1 MKKLLINR
9 MGDLIMNKWVL
20 YGKSGNPAYEITKAW
35 MKNNGIPVENNSVFQ
50 LTRGEIGRLA
60 DIIPGGAKN
69 LVYPDTFSF
78 SMINPQK
85 KTEKE
90 HIERIHSGNLSEEEI
105 RDVLALY
112 PALVITPIITDYK
125 TIIVGYDLDT
135 LVSTFRFVKVKDVTM
150 A

>member
-1 MKKLLINR
+1 M
-9 MGDLIMNKWVL
+9 DKWVL
-20 YGKSGNPAYEITKAW
+20 YGKSGNPSSDIAKAW
-35 MKNNGIPVENNSVFQ
+35 LKNNGIPVDNNSIFQ
-50 LTRGEIGRLA
+50 LTRSEIARLA
-60 DIIPGGAKN
+60 DLLPGGAKE

-90 HIERIHSGNLSEEEI
+90 YIEKIHSGSLEEEEI
-105 RDVLALY
+105 RDILAVY
-112 PALVITPIITDYK
+112 PSLVISPIVTDYK
-125 TIIVGYDLDT
+125 TILVGYDLDT